1 MYTTLKDKI
10 RMGIYSKN
18 FIKDLI
24 FLNSVDST
32 NSYGLSL
39 EAKEE
44 GIVILTKEQLDG
56 RGRNKRPWHSVKDKS
71 IMMSIIINYPE
82 KSDSTSFIPLLSANA
97 IIETLDSFGLSSK
110 IKWPNDVLV
119 NSKKISG
126 ILCESSFV
134 KDRSNFIVVGIG
146 INVNLSSEDFV
157 QENIDYVIKPTSLK
171 IETGS
176 HFNLEDVLFDLLN
189 NFSKWILEYKKNNYH
204 AILEFWKNNWS
215 DIGKTINVVSQNK
228 LITGIAQDISSRG
241 ELVLQT
247 DNGLELIN
255 SGEIKT

>member
-1 MYTTLKDKI
+1 MYANLKDKI
-10 RMGIYSKN
+10 RVGTYSRD

-39 EAKEE
+39 KAKEE
-44 GIVILTKEQLDG
+44 GTVILTKEQLDG

-71 IMMSIIINYPE
+71 IITSIMINYPE
-82 KSDSTSFIPLLSANA
+82 KSDSISFVPLLSANA

-110 IKWPNDVLV
+110 IKWPNDILV

-134 KDRSNFIVVGIG
+134 KGRSNFIVVGIG
-146 INVNLSSEDFV
+146 ININLDNDDFV
-157 QENIDYVIKPTSLK
+157 QENVDYIIKPTSLK
-171 IETGS
+171 METGN

-189 NFSKWILEYKKNNYH
+189 NFSKWILEYKKSNYH

-215 DIGKTINVVSQNK
+215 DIGKEITVVNQNK
-228 LITGIAQDISSRG
+228 LVTGIAHDISSRG
-241 ELVLQT
+241 ELILQT

>member
-97 IIETLDSFGLSSK
+97 IIETLDSFGLR
-110 IKWPNDVLV
+110 PL
-119 NSKKISG
+119 
-126 ILCESSFV
+126 
-134 KDRSNFIVVGIG
+134 
-146 INVNLSSEDFV
+146 
-157 QENIDYVIKPTSLK
+157 
-171 IETGS
+171 
-176 HFNLEDVLFDLLN
+176 
-189 NFSKWILEYKKNNYH
+189 
-204 AILEFWKNNWS
+204 
-215 DIGKTINVVSQNK
+215 
-228 LITGIAQDISSRG
+228 
-241 ELVLQT
+241 
-247 DNGLELIN
+247 
-255 SGEIKT
+255 